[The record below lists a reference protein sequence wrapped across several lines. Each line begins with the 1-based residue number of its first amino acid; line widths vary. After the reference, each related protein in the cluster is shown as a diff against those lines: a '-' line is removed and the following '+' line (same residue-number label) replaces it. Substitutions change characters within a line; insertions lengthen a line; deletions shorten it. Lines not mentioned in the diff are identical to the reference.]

1 MQTTL
6 LGLALALIA
15 AILAA
20 FAAPLFIDWNAW
32 RPQLEAQA
40 SALAG
45 TRVTISGN
53 IDLTLLPTPAF
64 VLREVSLGDAES
76 GTGMRAAEVRGSL
89 SLTALLSGRIEASE
103 FVLSRPA
110 IRLVVE
116 KDGRLLLPAGAGA
129 GQEISV
135 SGFVLEAGSLTVED
149 RRTNSSFVA
158 DDFSAR
164 GELVSRDGPFRLD
177 GGFRLHGARWILRA
191 SSGRFGADH
200 AGRVRIALERP
211 ADATSFEAEGVLALA
226 DAAPRFQGRVVAAQR
241 SGALP
246 WRVSADAA
254 GDGSELLLNKVE
266 LALGPG
272 ELPITLE
279 GEAKL
284 IPRADGALEASLTS
298 KRIDLDLGDR
308 QAAAMGAAHV
318 LPWLAEAQHL
328 LSSLPLTA
336 RLTVSADG
344 ILAGG
349 QLVREMRAE
358 LGVRHGTVLLQ
369 RLEARLPG
377 GAAISLSGTHEK
389 ERFSGP
395 LSFAADEPQIFARWL
410 LGEELAARLQWT
422 SALRLE
428 GTVAY
433 TPDEI
438 SIGGLQALVENTKV
452 GGRLTVRKPRDGSG
466 RVLNADL
473 EVSGANFDELLPVAT
488 RALDSA
494 GNLNFVLALRASDSR
509 FLGRPLKTAS
519 IAVER
524 LDGGGLRIVTAAIG
538 DLDGVSFNARRTN
551 GSDGALE
558 FSAEVARAGGLAAVL
573 EYLSGSGDLGNL
585 AAKYAASRLPLR
597 FTGTLAPQKSGW
609 RVLAKS
615 GDAALTLDL
624 GERKGAQQPAGA
636 VLHLPETEIAAK
648 GELRFGAEGKFEPV
662 LALTFKSA
670 DLRKAFVLADRVAA
684 NVLPL
689 SGSANVFREGN
700 NLVFDKLAFDLAGSR
715 GTGRIVLP
723 AGETQ
728 PFSGQLAFDR
738 AHAAT
743 LVSLA
748 LGRANASYMELG
760 IPLFANLPGVLTM
773 QVGTLAVTERISLQ
787 NAAFQIR
794 VGRFE
799 TVFDEFRAELA
810 GGKLSGSLRI
820 ADLIPRVLE
829 INLSAEDVALARLFA
844 TKELRG
850 VLRTKLSLGASGST
864 EDDLIGSL
872 SGRGTLVLS
881 NLEIER
887 ADATAVSSVFASARE
902 APDEKQIQQALLA
915 ALDRASLKV
924 ARIEAPLVIANG
936 IVRSGSAKAQAG
948 NIEIALSGSLD
959 IPKRSAEALL
969 NIEVAGSSA
978 VRPGATVNWS
988 GPLGA
993 LQRKVDAKALIAAI
1007 TLRVIERGPQNPP
1020 NGGLRQDERT
1030 LPAKKKRAPAK
1041 SDIET
1046 EPLLPPPAN
1055 ILPAPEPRSQN

>member
-20 FAAPLFIDWNAW
+20 FAAPLFIDWNEW

-64 VLREVSLGDAES
+64 VLREVSLGDSES

-116 KDGRLLLPAGAGA
+116 KDGWLLLPTGAGA

-164 GELVSRDGPFRLD
+164 GELVSREGPFRLD
-177 GGFRLHGARWILRA
+177 GGFRLHGARWILRV
-191 SSGRFGADH
+191 SSGRFGPDH
-200 AGRVRIALERP
+200 AGRVRLALERP

-226 DAAPRFQGRVVAAQR
+226 NAAPRFQGRVIAAQR

-254 GDGSELLLNKVE
+254 GDSSELLLNKVE

-284 IPRADGALEASLTS
+284 IPRADGALEASLAS

-318 LPWLAEAQHL
+318 LPWLAEAQRL

-395 LSFAADEPQIFARWL
+395 LSFAAEEPQIFVRWL

-466 RVLNADL
+466 PVLNADL
-473 EVSGANFDELLPVAT
+473 EVSGADFDALLPVAT

-509 FLGRPLKTAS
+509 FLSRPLKTAS
-519 IAVER
+519 IAIER
-524 LDGGGLRIVTAAIG
+524 LDGGLRIGTAAIG

-585 AAKYAASRLPLR
+585 TAKYAASHLPLR

-624 GERKGAQQPAGA
+624 GERKGAQQPAEA

-670 DLRKAFVLADRVAA
+670 DLRKAFVLADRAAA
-684 NVLPL
+684 NALPF
-689 SGSANVFREGN
+689 SGSANLFREGN
-700 NLVFDKLAFDLAGSR
+700 NLVFDKLTFDLAGSR
-715 GTGRIVLP
+715 GNGRIVLP

-738 AHAAT
+738 AQAAT

-760 IPLFANLPGVLTM
+760 IPLFANLPGVLTI

-820 ADLIPRVLE
+820 ADLIPRVIE
-829 INLSAEDVALARLFA
+829 INLSAEDVALARLLA

-887 ADATAVSSVFASARE
+887 ADATAVSSVFASASE

-936 IVRSGSAKAQAG
+936 IFRSGSAKAQAG

-993 LQRKVDAKALIAAI
+993 LERKVDAKALIAAI

-1020 NGGLRQDERT
+1020 NGSLRQDERT
-1030 LPAKKKRAPAK
+1030 PPAKKKRAPAK
-1041 SDIET
+1041 SDIESV
-1046 EPLLPPPAN
+1046 PLLPPPAN
-1055 ILPAPEPRSQN
+1055 ILPAPLPRSQN

>member
-20 FAAPLFIDWNAW
+20 FAAPLFIDWNEW

-64 VLREVSLGDAES
+64 VLREVSLGDSES

-89 SLTALLSGRIEASE
+89 SLTGLLSGRIEANE

-135 SGFVLEAGSLTVED
+135 SGFVLEAGSLIVED

-164 GELVSRDGPFRLD
+164 GELVSREGPFRLD

-191 SSGRFGADH
+191 SSGRFGPDH
-200 AGRVRIALERP
+200 AGRVRLALERP

-254 GDGSELLLNKVE
+254 GDSSELLLNKVE

-284 IPRADGALEASLTS
+284 IPRADGALEASLAS

-318 LPWLAEAQHL
+318 LPWLAETQHL

-377 GAAISLSGTHEK
+377 GAAISLSGAHEK

-438 SIGGLQALVENTKV
+438 SIGGLQALIENTKV
-452 GGRLTVRKPRDGSG
+452 GGRLTVRKPRDGG
-466 RVLNADL
+466 GPVLDADL
-473 EVSGANFDELLPVAT
+473 EVSGANFDALLPVAK
-488 RALDSA
+488 RAMDSA

-509 FLGRPLKTAS
+509 FLSRPMKTAS

-524 LDGGGLRIVTAAIG
+524 LDGGLRIVTAAIS
-538 DLDGVSFNARRTN
+538 DLDGVSFSARRTN

-585 AAKYAASRLPLR
+585 AAKYAASYLPLR

-615 GDAALTLDL
+615 GEMALTLDL
-624 GERKGAQQPAGA
+624 GERKDVQQPAEA

-662 LALTFKSA
+662 LALTFRSA
-670 DLRKAFVLADRVAA
+670 DLRKAFVLADRAA
-684 NVLPL
+684 AKALPL
-689 SGSANVFREGN
+689 SGSANLFREGN

-738 AHAAT
+738 AQAVA

-773 QVGTLAVTERISLQ
+773 QVGTLAVTERIALQ

-799 TVFDEFRAELA
+799 TVFEEFRAELA

-820 ADLIPRVLE
+820 ADLIPRVIE
-829 INLSAEDVALARLFA
+829 INLSAEDVALARLLA

-872 SGRGTLVLS
+872 SGRGTLAIS
-881 NLEIER
+881 SLEIER
-887 ADATAVSSVFASARE
+887 ADATAVSSVFASARD
-902 APDEKQIQQALLA
+902 APDEKQIEQALLA
-915 ALDRASLKV
+915 AFDRASLKV
-924 ARIEAPLVIANG
+924 ARIETPLVIANG

-969 NIEVAGSSA
+969 NIEVAGSSS

-993 LQRKVDAKALIAAI
+993 LERKVDAKALITAI
-1007 TLRVIERGPQNPP
+1007 ALRAIERGPQPS
-1020 NGGLRQDERT
+1020 NGSLRQDERS
-1030 LPAKKKRAPAK
+1030 PSEKKKRAPAK
-1041 SDIET
+1041 SDIESV
-1046 EPLLPPPAN
+1046 PLLPPPTN
-1055 ILPAPEPRSQN
+1055 ILPAPLPRSHN